1 MSKLILSIETSTN
14 ICSVGLFR
22 DYESIILKEDTKKQ
36 HSSLLAIYVDSVFRE
51 SKINKNNIDAISISI
66 GPGSYTGLR
75 IGLSFAKGM
84 AFCLN
89 KPIIPI
95 NTIES
100 LNKNIKEDNYII
112 AIHAYG
118 NNYFVQ
124 KFEKKIPSKEIK
136 FCSIDNLKND
146 YKIYG
151 YNQNNVNDLK
161 LLEPSASKI
170 AYEAIKNYDDY
181 IIEDIKLIKPNYINP
196 IDFKDN
202 S

>member
-22 DYESIILKEDTKKQ
+22 DYESIILKENSKKQ
-36 HSSLLAIYVDSVFRE
+36 HSSLLATYVDSVFRE

-84 AFCLN
+84 AFCLD

-124 KFEKKIPSKEIK
+124 KFEKKMPVKEIK
-136 FCSIDNLKND
+136 FCSIVDLKND

-151 YNQNNVNDLK
+151 YNQNNDNGLK
-161 LLEPSASKI
+161 LLAPSASKI
-170 AYEAIKNYDDY
+170 AHEAIKNYDDY

-196 IDFKDN
+196 INFKDN
-202 S
+202 N

>member
-22 DYESIILKEDTKKQ
+22 DYELIILKENSKKQ
-36 HSSLLAIYVDSVFRE
+36 HSSLLACYVDNIFKE
-51 SKINKNNIDAISISI
+51 SKFNKNNIDAISISI

-84 AFCLN
+84 AFCLK

-118 NNYFVQ
+118 NNYFAQ
-124 KFEKKIPSKEIK
+124 KFEKKMPIEKIK
-136 FCSIDNLKND
+136 FCTIDDLKND

-151 YNQNNVNDLK
+151 YNQNHIKGLK
-161 LLEPSASKI
+161 SLKPSASKI
-170 AYEAIKNYDDY
+170 AYEAIKNYDNY
-181 IIEDIKLIKPNYINP
+181 LIKDIKLIKPNYINP
-196 IDFKDN
+196 INFKDN
-202 S
+202 